1 MFEHVRVYGLTNRPA
16 GYAQVPRGWERVE
29 ERTPQFRHGTV
40 RYDHA
45 LPLNELYSFE
55 MTPVYRDEA
64 EACEALLAA
73 VAEQKQ
79 RTLEQVKAKLRDII
93 ALYDAEA
100 DPSLPPS
107 YPLHTLATQ
116 FQSATQVW
124 PLGQYTAADLLPTMR
139 EILRPAAA
147 PRAEAAPFRLTFDD
161 GARRPARRAKRN
173 GAPSQPFTG
182 VVGGWA
188 ITMGGYQ
195 ITVID
200 GEEYLTQFGGSAL
213 RVRRGS
219 VVEFTV
225 GPVPEGWR
233 LPTATILRVTG
244 EVPMPELP
252 PFRVG
257 RVGRRT
263 YLVTRQLAPGLRVL
277 YEAWEP
283 ATVDKVSLRHR
294 AVFSRSH
301 GVVAGAGPDGTLGPA
316 LYESRDGGYASPI
329 QGPASSWWGKVT
341 SRRGPDGHP
350 GDRKALEAEAVA
362 AIQAAY
368 GADWRAVEG
377 QQGGTVVAFDGP
389 AAPRRAKPNS
399 ALAERSRD
407 WQTFEVVT
415 DEDGDT
421 RERGRWHTDTTP
433 PRLTRGHA
441 HEPET
446 VEATRT
452 ASRVVAQSYR
462 LANGES
468 AWPRHLG
475 GGNFGIAY
483 RLETDDGP
491 RVVKLAA
498 ATNVHGRPWTRE
510 EQTRNL
516 LHEAGVANE
525 LSRLGFRCM
534 PRTVFVRFAGGTP
547 ALVREYGEPAGPLT
561 GPEYGALEEEL
572 VAIERE
578 HGWGVHD
585 ELSLYRRAD
594 GSVFVGDVGFWQA
607 PRPLLPGEKRR
618 PWKAFDSSLHGL
630 LGRAQTEHKV
640 PDVTPLPRLL
650 SIGAHL
656 DRDDVTAPSEMA
668 AGTAEDLVEDVAVR
682 EAVGIPT
689 SKEVARLVA
698 LAREVMRAFGRPSKF
713 SERARE
719 ARRAQ
724 AAKG

>member
-64 EACEALLAA
+64 EACEALLVA

-79 RTLEQVKAKLRDII
+79 RTLEQVKAKLRDLI

-107 YPLHTLATQ
+107 YPLHTLATG

-124 PLGQYTAADLLPTMR
+124 PLGQYTAAELLPTMR
-139 EILRPAAA
+139 QLLRPAPAPTAA
-147 PRAEAAPFRLTFDD
+147 LAPFRLTFDD
-161 GARRPARRAKRN
+161 APRRASRRAKRN
-173 GAPSQPFTG
+173 GPHHAKRNGAHGARCSCGATG
-182 VVGGWA
+182 DHVVA
-188 ITMGGYQ
+188 ERESA
-195 ITVID
+195 D
-200 GEEYLTQFGGSAL
+200 GKYLVLWSSGELTQRGGVGFPGVPVARSRDAAQVRVAL
-213 RVRRGS
+213 EAG
-219 VVEFTV
+219 
-225 GPVPEGWR
+225 R
-233 LPTATILRVTG
+233 LVLG
-244 EVPMPELP
+244 E
-252 PFRVG
+252 
-257 RVGRRT
+257 
-263 YLVTRQLAPGLRVL
+263 A
-277 YEAWEP
+277 
-283 ATVDKVSLRHR
+283 SLWD
-294 AVFSRSH
+294 A
-301 GVVAGAGPDGTLGPA
+301 AEIPA
-316 LYESRDGGYASPI
+316 LYAAARRVAARGGSPGDLRAAMDARDVPRIPI
-329 QGPASSWWGKVT
+329 RWEVLSTDNRGDMT
-341 SRRGPDGHP
+341 SRVGHLPRLMWPGVSIWHERGIYEVMY
-350 GDRKALEAEAVA
+350 RKAVNGRDAWHGTGITFRSQRDLLRFLAENRPGTSLRPAVK
-362 AIQAAY
+362 
-368 GADWRAVEG
+368 
-377 QQGGTVVAFDGP
+377 T
-389 AAPRRAKPNS
+389 NS
-399 ALAERSRD
+399 AMAERSRD
-407 WQTFEVVT
+407 WQTFETVT

-421 RERGRWHTDTTP
+421 RERGRWHTEITP
-433 PRLTRGHA
+433 ARLTRGHA

-446 VEATRT
+446 VDATRT

-468 AWPRHLG
+468 AWPRQLG
-475 GGNFGIAY
+475 AGNFGIAY

-547 ALVREYGEPAGPLT
+547 ALVREYGEPAGALT
-561 GPEYGALEEEL
+561 GPEYGALEAEL

-607 PRPLLPGEKRR
+607 PRPLLAGEKRR
-618 PWKAFDSSLHGL
+618 PWKDFDSSLNGL
-630 LGRAQTEHKV
+630 LERAQRDHGMV
-640 PDVTPLPRLL
+640 PGVVPVPRLWTLASFLLDTSTNPRPRTELRDEMDVDL
-650 SIGAHL
+650 SQEFL
-656 DRDDVTAPSEMA
+656 D
-668 AGTAEDLVEDVAVR
+668 AVR
-682 EAVGIPT
+682 ERLDRGVPT
-689 SKEVARLVA
+689 PPSLSPWVAAAESVIRGYVPATTTTGLGAKRRAARL
-698 LAREVMRAFGRPSKF
+698 
-713 SERARE
+713 
-719 ARRAQ
+719 
-724 AAKG
+724 AKAIRG